1 MGYILPIQHDGYQ
14 QYVNRSLPVDV
25 RYSHIRPTTA
35 IQLSDTYNNEGRKQN
50 HQRFADVLEQKMKTV
65 KTNEDSTISTGSW
78 NLFNESI

>member
-1 MGYILPIQHDGYQ
+1 M
-14 QYVNRSLPVDV
+14 NRSLPVDV
-25 RYSHIRPTTA
+25 RYSNIRPTTA